1 MYDYREAMTED
12 VKEWIKENIDL
23 TEWTEDRE
31 GLEQQLNDDLWTE
44 DSITGN
50 ASGSYYC
57 NSYKAEE
64 SIAHNWDLLNEALDE
79 FGQNDIRKIIG
90 HVVLYFFILLFITNT
105 SENKRRGFPFG
116 QAPPLT
122 ALIFYL
128 IVTVSSV
135 TSCPSSSTAAFTAS
149 SNVISVSF
157 ISCCATSF
165 RTLTIS
171 LSNGDGAAMEMEEA
185 ISL

>member
-79 FGQNDIRKIIG
+79 FGQNDI
-90 HVVLYFFILLFITNT
+90 
-105 SENKRRGFPFG
+105 
-116 QAPPLT
+116 
-122 ALIFYL
+122 
-128 IVTVSSV
+128 
-135 TSCPSSSTAAFTAS
+135 
-149 SNVISVSF
+149 NVIKKKGAEWADVTIRCYLLWSV
-157 ISCCATSF
+157 ISEV
-165 RTLTIS
+165 LDE
-171 LSNGDGAAMEMEEA
+171 LEENGDFDE
-185 ISL
+185 SDN

>member
-57 NSYKAEE
+57 NSYNAEE
-64 SIAHNWDLLNEALDE
+64 SIAHNWNLLNEALDE
-79 FGQNDIRKIIG
+79 FGQNNI
-90 HVVLYFFILLFITNT
+90 
-105 SENKRRGFPFG
+105 
-116 QAPPLT
+116 
-122 ALIFYL
+122 
-128 IVTVSSV
+128 
-135 TSCPSSSTAAFTAS
+135 
-149 SNVISVSF
+149 NVIEKGAEWADVTIRCYLLWSV
-157 ISCCATSF
+157 ISDV
-165 RTLTIS
+165 L
-171 LSNGDGAAMEMEEA
+171 NEMEENGDFDE
-185 ISL
+185 SEE

>member
-31 GLEQQLNDDLWTE
+31 GLEQQLNNDLWIE

-57 NSYKAEE
+57 NSYNAEE

-79 FGQNDIRKIIG
+79 FGQNNINVIKKGAEWADVTIRC
-90 HVVLYFFILLFITNT
+90 YLL
-105 SENKRRGFPFG
+105 E
-116 QAPPLT
+116 
-122 ALIFYL
+122 
-128 IVTVSSV
+128 SV
-135 TSCPSSSTAAFTAS
+135 I
-149 SNVISVSF
+149 SNV
-157 ISCCATSF
+157 
-165 RTLTIS
+165 L
-171 LSNGDGAAMEMEEA
+171 DEMEENGDFDE
-185 ISL
+185 SEE

>member
-79 FGQNDIRKIIG
+79 FEQNNI
-90 HVVLYFFILLFITNT
+90 
-105 SENKRRGFPFG
+105 
-116 QAPPLT
+116 
-122 ALIFYL
+122 
-128 IVTVSSV
+128 
-135 TSCPSSSTAAFTAS
+135 
-149 SNVISVSF
+149 NVIEKGAEWADVTIRCYLLESV
-157 ISCCATSF
+157 ISDV
-165 RTLTIS
+165 L
-171 LSNGDGAAMEMEEA
+171 DEMEENGDFDE
-185 ISL
+185 SEE

>member
-79 FGQNDIRKIIG
+79 FG
-90 HVVLYFFILLFITNT
+90 
-105 SENKRRGFPFG
+105 ENS
-116 QAPPLT
+116 
-122 ALIFYL
+122 I
-128 IVTVSSV
+128 
-135 TSCPSSSTAAFTAS
+135 
-149 SNVISVSF
+149 NVIEKGAEWADVTIRCYLLGF
-157 ISCCATSF
+157 VISDV
-165 RTLTIS
+165 L
-171 LSNGDGAAMEMEEA
+171 DEMEENGDFDE
-185 ISL
+185 SEE

>member
-79 FGQNDIRKIIG
+79 FGQNDI
-90 HVVLYFFILLFITNT
+90 
-105 SENKRRGFPFG
+105 
-116 QAPPLT
+116 
-122 ALIFYL
+122 
-128 IVTVSSV
+128 
-135 TSCPSSSTAAFTAS
+135 
-149 SNVISVSF
+149 NVIKKCAEWADVTIRCYLLWSV
-157 ISCCATSF
+157 ISEV
-165 RTLTIS
+165 LDE
-171 LSNGDGAAMEMEEA
+171 LEENGDFDE
-185 ISL
+185 SDN

>member
-57 NSYKAEE
+57 NSYNAEE

-79 FGQNDIRKIIG
+79 FGQNNINVIKKGAEWADVTIRC
-90 HVVLYFFILLFITNT
+90 YLLW
-105 SENKRRGFPFG
+105 
-116 QAPPLT
+116 
-122 ALIFYL
+122 
-128 IVTVSSV
+128 SV
-135 TSCPSSSTAAFTAS
+135 I
-149 SNVISVSF
+149 SNV
-157 ISCCATSF
+157 
-165 RTLTIS
+165 L
-171 LSNGDGAAMEMEEA
+171 DEMEENGDFDE
-185 ISL
+185 SEE

>member
-12 VKEWIKENIDL
+12 VKEWIKQNIDL

-64 SIAHNWDLLNEALDE
+64 SIAHNWNLLNEALDE
-79 FGQNDIRKIIG
+79 FEQNNINVIKKGAEWADVTIRC
-90 HVVLYFFILLFITNT
+90 YLL
-105 SENKRRGFPFG
+105 GFV
-116 QAPPLT
+116 
-122 ALIFYL
+122 I
-128 IVTVSSV
+128 
-135 TSCPSSSTAAFTAS
+135 
-149 SNVISVSF
+149 SNV
-157 ISCCATSF
+157 
-165 RTLTIS
+165 L
-171 LSNGDGAAMEMEEA
+171 DEMEENGDFDE
-185 ISL
+185 SDN

>member
-12 VKEWIKENIDL
+12 IKEWIKENIDL

-64 SIAHNWDLLNEALDE
+64 SIAHNWNLLNEALDE
-79 FGQNDIRKIIG
+79 FGQNNI
-90 HVVLYFFILLFITNT
+90 
-105 SENKRRGFPFG
+105 
-116 QAPPLT
+116 
-122 ALIFYL
+122 
-128 IVTVSSV
+128 
-135 TSCPSSSTAAFTAS
+135 
-149 SNVISVSF
+149 NVIEKGAEWADATIRCYLLGSV
-157 ISCCATSF
+157 ISDV
-165 RTLTIS
+165 L
-171 LSNGDGAAMEMEEA
+171 DEMEENGDFDE
-185 ISL
+185 SEE

>member
-57 NSYKAEE
+57 NSYKAEK

-79 FGQNDIRKIIG
+79 FGQNDI
-90 HVVLYFFILLFITNT
+90 
-105 SENKRRGFPFG
+105 
-116 QAPPLT
+116 
-122 ALIFYL
+122 
-128 IVTVSSV
+128 
-135 TSCPSSSTAAFTAS
+135 
-149 SNVISVSF
+149 NVIKKGAEWADVTIRCYLLWSV
-157 ISCCATSF
+157 ISEV
-165 RTLTIS
+165 LDE
-171 LSNGDGAAMEMEEA
+171 LEENGDFDE
-185 ISL
+185 SDN